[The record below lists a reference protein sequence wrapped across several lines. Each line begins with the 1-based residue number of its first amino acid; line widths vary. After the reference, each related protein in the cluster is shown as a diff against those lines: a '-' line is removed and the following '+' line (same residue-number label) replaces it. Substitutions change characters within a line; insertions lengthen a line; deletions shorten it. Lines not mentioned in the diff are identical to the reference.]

1 MNILDNNDDD
11 HDLFE
16 FVDKKDETINP
27 NALKVI
33 KFNPPHTNDIVNL
46 QSSNDYTTHIDNVQ
60 NDLNS
65 LKDLLSN
72 DAYQL
77 DTNQLLGVSYQP
89 FMSVIILFIFT

>member
-1 MNILDNNDDD
+1 VNILGNNDDD
-11 HDLFE
+11 DDIFE
-16 FVDKKDETINP
+16 FVDKKDEAVDP

-33 KFNPPHTNDIVNL
+33 KYNPPHVDDIISLN
-46 QSSNDYTTHIDNVQ
+46 STTDYSTHIDNVQ

-77 DTNQLLGVSYQP
+77 DTNQLLGVSFQLLCPSHYLSSY
-89 FMSVIILFIFT
+89 F

>member
-1 MNILDNNDDD
+1 MNILGNNNDDND
-11 HDLFE
+11 IFE
-16 FVDKKDETINP
+16 FVDKKDETNDP

-33 KFNPPHTNDIVNL
+33 KFNPPHTQDIVNL
-46 QSSNDYTTHIDNVQ
+46 QSTDDYVTHIDNVQ

-65 LKDLLSN
+65 LKDLLSS

-89 FMSVIILFIFT
+89 FLVHYFLL